1 MAKNNSDFAP
11 TAEDASEKWTRER
24 ALSEY
29 RDNMAEYYGHVEDHV
44 DKLIVY
50 LQTNREHIGAFNF
63 TAVARLGDLC
73 ENPNEPDTSSDRF
86 SDGVAMSNSNEH
98 YDKEVT
104 AQLRELLEKLEKKQA
119 MHKMIGGGGGL
130 GALLAGVMGSR

>member
-24 ALSEY
+24 ALSHY
-29 RDNMAEYYGHVEDHV
+29 RENMAEYYGHLESHV

-63 TAVARLGDLC
+63 TAAARLGDLC
-73 ENPNEPDTSSDRF
+73 ENPDEPDTSSNRF
-86 SDGVAMSNSNEH
+86 SDGVAMSNSNEY
-98 YDKEVT
+98 YDKE
-104 AQLRELLEKLEKKQA
+104 AADQLRALLEKLEKKRE
-119 MHKMIGGGGGL
+119 MHKMIDGGGGL
-130 GALLAGVMGSR
+130 AALLAGAMGRR